1 MKFERI
7 SIDPKIMVGKPC
19 IKGTRITVE
28 LILEKLGGGGDIEY
42 LLDAYPHITREDIL
56 EAINYA
62 NAILKNEDIEEVLV
76 NVNS

>member
-7 SIDPKIMVGKPC
+7 SINPKVMMGKPC

-28 LILEKLGGGGDIEY
+28 LILEKLGSGGTIEY
-42 LLDAYPHITREDIL
+42 LLSAYPHISKEDIL

-62 NAILKNEDIEEVLV
+62 NAILKNEDIEEVIE
-76 NVNS
+76 NVAG

>member
-7 SIDPKIMVGKPC
+7 SINPEIMLGKPC

-28 LILEKLGGGGDIEY
+28 LILEKLGGGGSIEY
-42 LLDAYPHITREDIL
+42 LLDAYPNITKEDIL

-62 NAILKNEDIEEVLV
+62 NAILKNEDIEEVLI
-76 NVNS
+76 NVTR